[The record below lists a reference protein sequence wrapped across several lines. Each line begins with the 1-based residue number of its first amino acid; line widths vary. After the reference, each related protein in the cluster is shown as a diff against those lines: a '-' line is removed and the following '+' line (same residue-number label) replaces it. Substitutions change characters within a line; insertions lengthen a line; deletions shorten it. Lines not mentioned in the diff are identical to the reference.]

1 MTDNDKQLR
10 FQVLQMAQTMCD
22 QEYLFAQE
30 VKRDAKRKFPSVE
43 DVIAKADKLMAF
55 VDEPTDPTVKKVTQ
69 LLTEQGSNSEE
80 QHWLSR

>member
-30 VKRDAKRKFPSVE
+30 IKRDAKRKFPSE
-43 DVIAKADKLMAF
+43 DDVIAKAKKLMTF
-55 VDEPTDPTVKKVTQ
+55 VDDPADPTVKSVTQ
-69 LLTEQGSNSEE
+69 LLTEHMNK
-80 QHWLSR
+80 

>member
-30 VKRDAKRKFPSVE
+30 IKRDAKRKFPSE
-43 DVIAKADKLMAF
+43 DDVIAKAKKLMTF
-55 VDEPTDPTVKKVTQ
+55 VDDPADPTVKNVTQ
-69 LLTEQGSNSEE
+69 LLTEHMNK
-80 QHWLSR
+80 

>member
-30 VKRDAKRKFPSVE
+30 IKRDAKRKFPTE
-43 DVIAKADKLMAF
+43 DDVIAKAKKLMTF
-55 VDEPTDPTVKKVTQ
+55 VDDPADPMVASVTQ
-69 LLTEQGSNSEE
+69 LLTEHQNAVII
-80 QHWLSR
+80 RK

>member
-30 VKRDAKRKFPSVE
+30 VKRDAKRKFPTEE
-43 DVIAKADKLMAF
+43 DVIAKAKKLMTF
-55 VDEPTDPTVKKVTQ
+55 VDDPADSAVKNVTQ
-69 LLTEQGSNSEE
+69 LLTEHMNK
-80 QHWLSR
+80 

>member
-30 VKRDAKRKFPSVE
+30 IKRDAKRKYPDVDSV
-43 DVIAKADKLMAF
+43 ITKAKQLMAF
-55 VDEPTDPTVKKVTQ
+55 VDEPADPMVASVTQ
-69 LLTEQGSNSEE
+69 LLTEHQTGFIT
-80 QHWLSR
+80 RK

>member
-30 VKRDAKRKFPSVE
+30 VKRDAKRKFPNE
-43 DVIAKADKLMAF
+43 DDVIAKAKRLMTF
-55 VDEPTDPTVKKVTQ
+55 VDDPPDPTVKNVTQ
-69 LLTEQGSNSEE
+69 LLTEHMNK
-80 QHWLSR
+80 

>member
-30 VKRDAKRKFPSVE
+30 VKRDAKRKFPSE
-43 DVIAKADKLMAF
+43 DDVIAKAKKLMTF
-55 VDEPTDPTVKKVTQ
+55 VDDPADPTVKSVTQ
-69 LLTEQGSNSEE
+69 LLTEHMNK
-80 QHWLSR
+80 

>member
-30 VKRDAKRKFPSVE
+30 VKRDAKRKFPNE
-43 DVIAKADKLMAF
+43 DDVIAKAKRLMTF
-55 VDEPTDPTVKKVTQ
+55 VDDPADPTVKIVTQ
-69 LLTEQGSNSEE
+69 LLTE
-80 QHWLSR
+80 HMK

>member
-30 VKRDAKRKFPSVE
+30 VKRDAKRKFPNE
-43 DVIAKADKLMAF
+43 DDVIAKAKRLMTF
-55 VDEPTDPTVKKVTQ
+55 VDEPADATVKSVTQ
-69 LLTEQGSNSEE
+69 LLTE
-80 QHWLSR
+80 HMK